1 MYVMVSPCILHPQ
14 LRAKGITRD
23 KDLEWFSRAIQR
35 CYQYGIEVVPLPCPE
50 TLYLG
55 YDREPGVFLDRLDT
69 KEFADLLDLLEEKVR
84 EIISKRGPPLC
95 IVGVNSSPACG
106 VNTTWYGPRGSPD
119 ARRRERGAFLSRFP
133 DLPAIDVSDFSRYR
147 VYLAAP
153 LFSLAER
160 RYNIQ
165 LADLLR
171 RNCYEV
177 YLPQDSGDDSHKRE
191 WDAHKAIFGQN
202 LAALDSSDVVV
213 AVIDGPDADSGTAWE
228 MGYAFSK
235 GIPVVSLR
243 TDFRKA
249 GYHEEVNLMLEH
261 SSTVVHSEE
270 GLVAA
275 LLFPGGFQAAH
286 KY

>member
-1 MYVMVSPCILHPQ
+1 MYVLVSPCILHPD
-14 LRAKGITRD
+14 LRAKGITNE
-23 KDLEWFSRAIQR
+23 KDLEWFARALQR
-35 CYQYGIEVVPLPCPE
+35 CQQFDIETVPLPCPE

-55 YDREPGVFLDRLDT
+55 NEREPGMFLDRLYT
-69 KEFADLLDLLEEKVR
+69 KEFVALLDTLEEKVR
-84 EIISKRGPPLC
+84 EIISKRGPPLF

-106 VNTTWYGPRGSPD
+106 VNTTWYGPHGSPD
-119 ARRRERGAFLSRFP
+119 ARKWERGAFLSRFP
-133 DLPAIDVSDFSRYR
+133 NIPAIDVSDFSRYR

-165 LADLLR
+165 LADLLH
-171 RNCYEV
+171 RNYYEV

-191 WDAHKAIFGQN
+191 RDAHMAIFRKN
-202 LAALDSSDVVV
+202 LAALDRSDVVV
-213 AVIDGPDADSGTAWE
+213 AVIDGPDVDSGTAWE

-249 GYHEEVNLMLEH
+249 GYHEDVNLMLEH

-286 KY
+286 KC